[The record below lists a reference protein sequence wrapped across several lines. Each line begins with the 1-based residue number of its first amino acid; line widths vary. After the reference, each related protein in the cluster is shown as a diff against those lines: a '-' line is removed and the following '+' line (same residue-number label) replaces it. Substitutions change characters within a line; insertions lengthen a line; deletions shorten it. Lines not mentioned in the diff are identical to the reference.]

1 MAVRNCLFRGV
12 FPRSA
17 RTPRR
22 PRLTFPCRREPCRLL
37 RRLYGRAWPFRV
49 QRWPAQAESAGAGG
63 GGTRFATWK
72 VNCGT
77 SSSAAARFLHLFKF
91 GLVVYGTS
99 VFRGQAAIVRFPPVS
114 FFCRRTLRP
123 QQTISTPFGPF
134 RRPAPPPRTPQ
145 GLRGMRPVRRRRAG
159 GRFRACRFPEGRL
172 RVGPG
177 SGKWRRPFPV
187 SGILC
192 KFCRRLSG
200 LPLLRGVSHGEKA
213 LSRLRAENSPAAGA
227 IFALTENISYNAIN
241 ISEP

>member
-17 RTPRR
+17 RAPRR
-22 PRLTFPCRREPCRLL
+22 LRLTFPCRREPCRLL

-114 FFCRRTLRP
+114 FFAVAPCGRSRP
-123 QQTISTPFGPF
+123 SLPHSARPAVLL
-134 RRPAPPPRTPQ
+134 RRPAPLKAF
-145 GLRGMRPVRRRRAG
+145 GEC
-159 GRFRACRFPEGRL
+159 GR
-172 RVGPG
+172 
-177 SGKWRRPFPV
+177 
-187 SGILC
+187 
-192 KFCRRLSG
+192 
-200 LPLLRGVSHGEKA
+200 
-213 LSRLRAENSPAAGA
+213 
-227 IFALTENISYNAIN
+227 
-241 ISEP
+241 

>member
-17 RTPRR
+17 RAPRR

-63 GGTRFATWK
+63 GGTRFATWN

-114 FFCRRTLRP
+114 FLP
-123 QQTISTPFGPF
+123 S
-134 RRPAPPPRTPQ
+134 RPAAAADHLYPI
-145 GLRGMRPVRRRRAG
+145 RPVPPSCSAAPHPSRPSGNAAGKAAPRRW
-159 GRFRACRFPEGRL
+159 E
-172 RVGPG
+172 V
-177 SGKWRRPFPV
+177 SGMPV
-187 SGILC
+187 SGGAAP
-192 KFCRRLSG
+192 RRPG
-200 LPLLRGVSHGEKA
+200 KWKMAPA
-213 LSRLRAENSPAAGA
+213 LSRVRN
-227 IFALTENISYNAIN
+227 FV
-241 ISEP
+241 